1 MLVLNTNDWANRA
14 IWRASNE
21 AYKSYPDFSQILIMP
36 SYRADK
42 QGQTSWT
49 ISIYWVPVHSY
60 TATIFEGEFN
70 SGTIWS
76 AANIWDLW
84 WIYMNDA
91 TLSLAT
97 YYHRVAADFKLKW
110 WEIIWKEIKWKYY
123 FCWNGSSSA
132 SQTTWNTV
140 TIINVYLIHQDWTT
154 TLVNS
159 DTHDWWDHP
168 LSYYSNRDWWTSWH
182 EFLSSAS
189 WTTAQ
194 AWDVIMVEII
204 YDRTTVWTLNSTGYW
219 QYMWFWRLWWTGVND
234 SQAYPIQIS
243 IE

>member
-1 MLVLNTNDWANRA
+1 MLVLNTNNEWAKV

-21 AYKSYPDFSQILIMP
+21 VYKSYPDFSQILIMP
-36 SYRADK
+36 SYRAEK

-76 AANIWDLW
+76 AANIWDIW
-84 WIYMNDA
+84 WIYINEA
-91 TLSLAT
+91 TNSIAT

-110 WEIIWKEIKWKYY
+110 WEIVWKEIKWKYY
-123 FCWNGSSSA
+123 VYYAASSTA
-132 SQTTWNTV
+132 TYMTWDVV
-140 TIINVYLIHQDWTT
+140 TSIKVYLIHQDWTT

-159 DTHDWWDHP
+159 DSHDRWDKQMW
-168 LSYYSNRDWWTSWH
+168 YYSSRDWWINWY
-182 EFLSSAS
+182 EYISSAS

-204 YDRTTVWTLNSTGYW
+204 WDRTTAWTATSNYTPYL
-219 QYMWFWRLWWTGVND
+219 WFWRLWWTGVND

>member
-1 MLVLNTNDWANRA
+1 MLVLNTNNEWAKV

-76 AANIWDLW
+76 AANIWDIW
-84 WIYMNDA
+84 WILSNDV
-91 TLSLAT
+91 TTGTAT
-97 YYHRVAADFKLKW
+97 YYHRIAADFKLKW
-110 WEIIWKEIKWKYY
+110 WEVVWKEIRWKYY
-123 FCWNGSSSA
+123 VYYWVNSA
-132 SQTTWNTV
+132 ATYMTWDIV
-140 TIINVYLIHQDWTT
+140 TSIKVYLIHQDWTM

-159 DTHDWWDHP
+159 DSHDRWDKQMG
-168 LSYYSNRDWWTSWH
+168 YYASGNWWTNWY
-182 EFLSSAS
+182 EFSLSAS

-194 AWDVIMVEII
+194 AWDVIMVEIVW
-204 YDRTTVWTLNSTGYW
+204 DRTTAWTASSVYTTYL
-219 QYMWFWRLWWTGVND
+219 WFWCLWWTWVND